1 MKHYWLID
9 GVNERFATLSKAKYH
24 LSFYTIEERK
34 RKNGNNICHVV
45 NDEVTTVV
53 EISVNESGKISFT
66 KPSKLNWWDK

>member
-9 GVNERFATLSKAKYH
+9 GVNDRFATLSKAMYH

-66 KPSKLNWWDK
+66 KPNTLNWWYK